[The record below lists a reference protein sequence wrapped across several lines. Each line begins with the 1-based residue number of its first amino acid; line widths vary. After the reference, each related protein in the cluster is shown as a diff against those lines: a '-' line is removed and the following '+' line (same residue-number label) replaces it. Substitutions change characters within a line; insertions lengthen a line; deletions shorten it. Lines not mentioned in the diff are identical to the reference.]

1 MQRQLYQHWTRHH
14 KLNPSN
20 RHVEAWKPNH
30 SESVSNWISFTKTIC
45 GYNEIDSYY
54 TKLQIKTG
62 IPIFLQVKCSFILLP
77 HCFENSKHRNLCFH
91 NAHIIHKKTI
101 VSLVYVTEFSKSWP
115 TPIFN
120 WGPESCSSC
129 MKQQ

>member
-45 GYNEIDSYY
+45 RYNEINSYY

-62 IPIFLQVKCSFILLP
+62 IPIFLQVKMLIRYITTLLWKSQAHTMHTSFTRKPIA
-77 HCFENSKHRNLCFH
+77 C
-91 NAHIIHKKTI
+91 
-101 VSLVYVTEFSKSWP
+101 LVYVTEFRKSWP
-115 TPIFN
+115 IRIFN
-120 WGPESCSSC
+120 WGPEPCSCC